1 MPSSVPQAGSTV
13 AAALDPAV
21 GPDARGPGESGP
33 APGTSTSGPRN
44 WRRYKASTFY
54 LFTFPWIFGFV
65 LLTLFPLGFAL
76 WMSFTNYDG
85 ISPTTSYVGLEN
97 YTRAFEDSDLRSSL
111 LLTLLLMLVVV
122 PLTVFFG
129 LLLAV
134 LCNQQMR
141 ARGLYRAILY
151 LPAVLPVTAG
161 ALAFRMLFDQD
172 TGPVNGALAMLGL
185 DAVPWLQGSY
195 AFGLMLAYMLWGTGA
210 SMVISLASLQSVP
223 VELLEAA
230 TVDGAGAWRRFW
242 SITVP
247 MISPMLLFQFV
258 TGVIGS
264 IQLFIPALLM
274 GNANLA
280 SGSVTSI
287 PEGLRVYMLYVYQ
300 TYFAYGDFGYAS
312 AMLWLLFVVIVLITV
327 GIFAGSRRHVFYQNA
342 DPGSE
347 G

>member
-1 MPSSVPQAGSTV
+1 MPGISSPAGSV
-13 AAALDPAV
+13 AAAATDSAS
-21 GPDARGPGESGP
+21 R
-33 APGTSTSGPRN
+33 PRN
-44 WRRYKASTFY
+44 WRRYRASTFY
-54 LFTFPWIFGFV
+54 AFTAPWIFGFV

-85 ISPTTSYVGLEN
+85 VSPSTSFVGADN
-97 YTRAFEDSDLRSSL
+97 YMRAFEDAELRSSL
-111 LLTLLLMLVVV
+111 LLTLALMLVVV

-129 LLLAV
+129 LVLAV
-134 LCNQQMR
+134 LCNQQLR
-141 ARGLYRAILY
+141 LRGLYRAVLY

-161 ALAFRMLFDQD
+161 ALAFRLLFDQD
-172 TGPVNGALAMLGL
+172 TGPVNGALSALGL
-185 DAVPWLQGSY
+185 DAIPWLQGNY
-195 AFGLMLAYMLWGTGA
+195 AFGLMLTYMLWGTGA

-223 VELLEAA
+223 VELMEAA
-230 TVDGAGAWRRFW
+230 TVDGAGPWRRFW

-274 GNANLA
+274 GNQNMAGA
-280 SGSVTSI
+280 SVTNI

-312 AMLWLLFVVIVLITV
+312 AMLWLLFVVIVVLTIA
-327 GIFAGSRRHVFYQNA
+327 IFAGSRRHVFYQNA
-342 DPGSE
+342 GSE
-347 G
+347 E